1 MFAPMTEII
10 KYGAEILREKAAPV
24 SELDG
29 LATLIPEM
37 LEAMHE
43 HNGIGIAAPQLGVN
57 QRVIVIDLGDGPLA
71 LINPEIVEASEEK
84 EVLEEGCL
92 SVPQVY
98 VEVERAVHIR
108 VRGSNLDG
116 IPVELEARGFFA
128 RVLQH
133 EIDHLNGILIIDRI
147 SFTKRQLL
155 SRRLHE
161 IAQKGREL

>member
-1 MFAPMTEII
+1 MTEIV
-10 KYGAEILREKAAPV
+10 KYGAEILRETAAPV
-24 SELDG
+24 TELG
-29 LATLIPEM
+29 ALATLIPEM
-37 LEAMHE
+37 LTAMHE

-57 QRVIVIDLGDGPLA
+57 QRIIVIDLGDGPLA

-84 EVLEEGCL
+84 EVMEEGCL

-98 VEVERAVHIR
+98 VEVERSQHIR

-116 IPVELEARGFFA
+116 QPAELEARGFLA

-155 SRRLHE
+155 SRRLNE
-161 IAQKGREL
+161 IVQKGREL